1 MLTLRFEGN
10 SAAKRFKKLTFMTKH
25 IDLGAETVA
34 FVRSRMVEVVGEDPE
49 NLKRVELNM
58 KEVKEQIFRLFYD
71 YQVLHGW
78 PHVATNTANILGF
91 DERTVRRLRKIVR

>member
-1 MLTLRFEGN
+1 
-10 SAAKRFKKLTFMTKH
+10 MTKH

-34 FVRSRMVEVVGEDPE
+34 FVRMRMMEVIGEDQE

-71 YQVLHGW
+71 YQIIRGW
-78 PHVATNTANILGF
+78 PHVAERTSDILGMSRAHVY
-91 DERTVRRLRKIVR
+91 EMLKK

>member
-1 MLTLRFEGN
+1 MRQ
-10 SAAKRFKKLTFMTKH
+10 H

-34 FVRSRMVEVVGEDPE
+34 FVRSRLMEAVGEDPE
-49 NLKRVELNM
+49 NLRKVECNM

-71 YQVLHGW
+71 YQVVRGW
-78 PHVATNTANILGF
+78 PHVAANTADILGL

>member
-1 MLTLRFEGN
+1 MRQ
-10 SAAKRFKKLTFMTKH
+10 H

-34 FVRSRMVEVVGEDPE
+34 FVRSRLMEVVGENPE

-71 YQVLHGW
+71 YQVVRGW
-78 PHVATNTANILGF
+78 PHVAANTADILGL
-91 DERTVRRLRKIVR
+91 DERTVRRMQKSVR

>member
-34 FVRSRMVEVVGEDPE
+34 FVRMRMMEVIGEDPE

-71 YQVLHGW
+71 SQVVRGW
-78 PHVATNTANILGF
+78 PHVAERTSDILGMSRAHVY
-91 DERTVRRLRKIVR
+91 EMLKK

>member
-34 FVRSRMVEVVGEDPE
+34 FVRMRMMEVIGEDPE

-78 PHVATNTANILGF
+78 PHVAERTSDILGMSRAHVY
-91 DERTVRRLRKIVR
+91 EMLKK